1 MFNFIKS
8 KNFFIT
14 LMIVLVLVPCAFLFT
29 ACGLNT
35 IKVSSYKELVDA
47 LKGDKGIIQLTKD
60 IDVEKG
66 LQVSR
71 KVTLDLNGKKLFNT
85 KDLWDTET
93 ENVWSIISVKEGG
106 DLTIT
111 GDGTIEAKENDCYD
125 VTCDGGKLVVEN
137 GNFIG
142 NITTIY
148 SYVGDVE
155 IKGGTYS
162 LLQKSEKFGNKLMIN
177 LYDENR
183 DNKTCTMK
191 VYGGT
196 YKGFNPGEPME
207 NGYVLL
213 AEGYESKLVEGSET
227 DYVVTKK
234 A

>member
-1 MFNFIKS
+1 MFNFTKS
-8 KNFFIT
+8 KNFFIL
-14 LMIVLVLVPCAFLFT
+14 LMIILVLVPCAFLFT

-35 IKVSSYKELVDA
+35 VKVSSYQELVDA
-47 LKGDKGIIQLTKD
+47 LKGDMGIVQLTKD

-71 KVTLDLNGKKLFNT
+71 KVTLDLNGKKLFNS
-85 KDLWDTET
+85 KDLWDTEK

-106 DLTIT
+106 ALTIT

-125 VTCDGGKLVVEN
+125 VTCDGGKLVIEN
-137 GNFIG
+137 GTFIG

-148 SYVGDVE
+148 AYVGNVE
-155 IKGGTYS
+155 IKGGTFS
-162 LLQKSEKFGNKLMIN
+162 LLQKSDDHGNKLMIN
-177 LYDENR
+177 LYDANR
-183 DNKTCTMK
+183 KNGTSNMK

-196 YKGFNPGEPME
+196 YKGYNPGEPIE
-207 NGYVLL
+207 EGYVLL
-213 AEGYESKLVEGSET
+213 AEGYESKLVEGSKT